1 MIPFTPRLIPCILP
15 NLAHHVPMIQSV
27 AVKTNKLLFDVIKSL
42 PSPAD
47 QVQKAA
53 SIVTT
58 TTTTSTRAEKIGTP
72 PPTSRLPHSPMA
84 TNSTTGL
91 TNAQS
96 APVLNNSTRSGA
108 SPDPAA
114 QLASGTRPPS
124 PVESTGTSGQP
135 QTQEE
140 ADPFDYVLTVNELT
154 IQFLSE
160 WEETR
165 VTTLKWL
172 IMLHQK
178 APRKVKQPQI
188 IDFDAELSLIDP
200 VYG

>member
-15 NLAHHVPMIQSV
+15 NLAHHVQMIQSV
-27 AVKTNKLLFDVIKSL
+27 AIKTNKLLFDVIKSL

-58 TTTTSTRAEKIGTP
+58 TTTTSTRAEKIRTP
-72 PPTSRLPHSPMA
+72 PPTSRLPPVPA
-84 TNSTTGL
+84 GST
-91 TNAQS
+91 S
-96 APVLNNSTRSGA
+96 APPSTSISNNTTRSGI
-108 SPDPAA
+108 SPDSATQPTP
-114 QLASGTRPPS
+114 GTRPSS
-124 PVESTGTSGQP
+124 PADSTGTGGQP
-135 QTQEE
+135 PIQEE
-140 ADPFDYVLTVNELT
+140 ADPFDYQLTVNELT

-165 VTTLKWL
+165 VTTLQWL

-178 APRKVKQPQI
+178 APRKVM
-188 IDFDAELSLIDP
+188 
-200 VYG
+200 